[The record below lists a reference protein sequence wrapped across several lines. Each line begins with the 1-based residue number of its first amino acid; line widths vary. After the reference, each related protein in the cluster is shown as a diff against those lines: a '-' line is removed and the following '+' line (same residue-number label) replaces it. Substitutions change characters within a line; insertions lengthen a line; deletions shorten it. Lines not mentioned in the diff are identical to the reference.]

1 MTNFNKCNIKFKFE
15 FGSIEQRSMNITA
28 ICNNKCY
35 TVDKS
40 GVIEFGIVL
49 PTTIILNVSGKNYN
63 TDTIVD
69 ADGNILQD
77 IFVKI
82 DSITIDNFPLNKLFL
97 HQRIT
102 LSTDTDQNITSS
114 YFGFNGTAAIELK
127 ENTVFAQ
134 LLSMNS

>member
-1 MTNFNKCNIKFKFE
+1 MTSFNKCNIKFKFE
-15 FGSIEQRSMNITA
+15 FGSIEQRSMNVTA
-28 ICNNKCY
+28 ICNNECY
-35 TVDKS
+35 TVDTY
-40 GVIEFGIVL
+40 GIMEFEIVL

-82 DSITIDNFPLNKLFL
+82 DSITIDNFPLNKIFL

-102 LSTDTDQNITSS
+102 LRTDTDQNITAS

>member
-28 ICNNKCY
+28 MCNNKCY

-40 GVIEFGIVL
+40 GVIEFEILL
-49 PTTIILNVSGKNYN
+49 PTTIILDVSGKNYN
-63 TDTIVD
+63 TDTIVA
-69 ADGNILQD
+69 ADGTILQD
-77 IFVKI
+77 IFAKI
-82 DSITIDNFPLNKLFL
+82 DSITIDNFPLNQLFL

-102 LSTDTDQNITSS
+102 LSTDTDQNVITS
-114 YFGFNGTAAIELK
+114 YFGFNGTVTIELK
-127 ENTVFAQ
+127 EDTVFAQ